1 MNFTH
6 TLPSLANWR
15 LSYGETARPD
25 PALWLES
32 LSVDPAFAFANLAQQ
47 LSWPYLAGEALQAWT
62 PCLNLISFAD
72 ATQRGVLAV
81 QNAEGELG
89 LIAVNPFVESLLTWA
104 DSRIGALVQ
113 RWLVDPADFTAYL
126 SRIEDQMR
134 AADTVELGDG
144 ERAVEITEE
153 GLTLASI
160 ASDDSPNIKLVNST
174 LYDAWRSEASDIHLE
189 STGHGM
195 RVRYRLDGVLVDVSR
210 IPGAEQAE
218 QVISRIKV
226 LAELD
231 ISERRIPQDGRFKM
245 IMRGQSIDFRVSIM
259 PSIHG
264 EDAVLRLLDKGALA
278 QRVDGLTLAGLGFDA
293 KDRETIEGLAREPYG
308 MLLVTGP
315 TGSGKS
321 TSLYA
326 VVESLDRVR
335 DKVITIEDPV
345 EYQLANALQIPV
357 NEKKGLTF
365 ARGLRSILRHD
376 PDTILVGEIRDAETA
391 QIAIQAALTG
401 HLVLT
406 SVHAN
411 HTFDVIGRLLHMEVD
426 PYNFVSAL
434 NGIVA
439 QRLVRLNCPKC
450 SEPYHPDETLLRQS
464 SLGERDLDKAVLLRG
479 KGCSECRF
487 TGYKG
492 RQAVAEI
499 LVLDDDLRERILRRE
514 PVRVLKELARAKG
527 MRDLRE
533 SALARVRAGL
543 TTLEEINRVTFVS
556 PLTEMEHGN

>member
-1 MNFTH
+1 MNAPVHF
-6 TLPSLANWR
+6 PSLDDWR
-15 LSYGETARPD
+15 LVYGADLRPD
-25 PALWLES
+25 PSDWLAGLLIGREAALRSFGQL
-32 LSVDPAFAFANLAQQ
+32 LA
-47 LSWPYLAGEALQAWT
+47 WPYLPIDTYREWS
-62 PCLNLISFAD
+62 PRIDLIPFAD
-72 ATQRGVLAV
+72 AAQRGILAV
-81 QNAEGELG
+81 QSPESGVG
-89 LIAVNPFVESLLTWA
+89 LLAINPFAEDQLAWA
-104 DSRIGALVQ
+104 DGRLSNLGI
-113 RWLVDPADFTAYL
+113 RWLVDPAEFAHYL
-126 SRIEDQMR
+126 SQVEDRMR
-134 AADTVELGDG
+134 AVDTVAMANEESD
-144 ERAVEITEE
+144 EVFEE

-160 ASDDSPNIKLVNST
+160 AANESPNVKLVNST
-174 LYDAWRSEASDIHLE
+174 LYDAWRSEASDIHMETTAQGL
-189 STGHGM
+189 
-195 RVRYRLDGVLVDVSR
+195 RVRYRVDGVLIDVSR
-210 IPGAEQAE
+210 ITGTEQAE
-218 QVISRIKV
+218 QIISRIKV

-245 IMRGQSIDFRVSIM
+245 TIRGQAIDFRVSIM
-259 PSIHG
+259 PSIFG
-264 EDAVLRLLDKGALA
+264 EDAVLRLLDKRALA
-278 QRVDGLTLAGLGFDA
+278 QQVDGLTLAGLGFDTR
-293 KDRETIEGLAREPYG
+293 DRGTIERLAREPYG

-345 EYQLANALQIPV
+345 EYQLINALQIPV

-376 PDTILVGEIRDAETA
+376 PDTILVGEIRDSETA

-439 QRLVRLNCPKC
+439 QRLIRLNCTKC
-450 SEPYHPDETLLRQS
+450 SEPFTPDENLLRQS
-464 SLGERDLDKAVLLRG
+464 GLSHADIQGFNLQRG
-479 KGCSECRF
+479 RGCPECRQ

-492 RQAVAEI
+492 RQAIAEV
-499 LVLDDDLRERILRRE
+499 LVLDDDLRERILHRE
-514 PVRVLKELARAKG
+514 PVRALKEAARAKG
-527 MRDLRE
+527 LRDLRE
-533 SALARVRAGL
+533 SALSRVRAGQ
-543 TTLEEINRVTFVS
+543 TTLDEINRVTFVS
-556 PLTEMEHGN
+556 PLADIEQA